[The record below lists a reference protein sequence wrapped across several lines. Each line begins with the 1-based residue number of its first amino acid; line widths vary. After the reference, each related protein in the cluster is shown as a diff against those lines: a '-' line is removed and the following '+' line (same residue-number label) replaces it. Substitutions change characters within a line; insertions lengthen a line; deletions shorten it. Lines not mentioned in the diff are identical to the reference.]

1 MKINKKKP
9 GFLWSKFSGIPFSK
23 IPCVQNSLLFKAKL
37 TSLKQPNT
45 LNWPWFFIFWQLKP
59 VSFPK
64 DITISGHEVNTP
76 CYAFCTISLRQKVTL
91 CGVQNVLLLLMVLF
105 VCLFISFFCTEPNK
119 NYVILLIAINSKGNG
134 PDVQTKLQTLSG
146 IGKSFKG
153 NFNKTFNLFS
163 NLFKTYLWPG
173 QKDRP
178 TVSYS
183 FLQPQCT
190 HTIFIYLQS
199 FIRQFLKSWIREIF
213 FLTSGFFFN

>member
-1 MKINKKKP
+1 
-9 GFLWSKFSGIPFSK
+9 
-23 IPCVQNSLLFKAKL
+23 
-37 TSLKQPNT
+37 
-45 LNWPWFFIFWQLKP
+45 
-59 VSFPK
+59 
-64 DITISGHEVNTP
+64 
-76 CYAFCTISLRQKVTL
+76 
-91 CGVQNVLLLLMVLF
+91 MVLF

-178 TVSYS
+178 TDRPTDRFLFVSSTAVHIYDFHIFTVIYS
-183 FLQPQCT
+183 
-190 HTIFIYLQS
+190 TISKIMNSRNFFSYI
-199 FIRQFLKSWIREIF
+199 WIF
-213 FLTSGFFFN
+213 FLINCFSSCMDSIYNQRLHIYFRRYKAGENCGSSLFRSKRNAVVMERWASIQFCAYNLSCVPFSAQTTDILWKYNG

>member
-1 MKINKKKP
+1 
-9 GFLWSKFSGIPFSK
+9 
-23 IPCVQNSLLFKAKL
+23 
-37 TSLKQPNT
+37 
-45 LNWPWFFIFWQLKP
+45 
-59 VSFPK
+59 
-64 DITISGHEVNTP
+64 
-76 CYAFCTISLRQKVTL
+76 
-91 CGVQNVLLLLMVLF
+91 MVLF

-190 HTIFIYLQS
+190 YTIFIYLQS

-213 FLTSGFFFN
+213 FLINCFSSCMDSIYNQRLHIYFRRYKAGENCGSSLFRSKRNAVVMERWASIQFCAYNLSCVPFSAQTTDILWKYNG